1 MIEPID
7 GIEYRI
13 QEALE
18 GFDFGATGAA
28 KIEHTSLYCRREEN
42 CAWQHVAIVG
52 GGVAPDEVDDAR
64 EAIAD
69 YFWRRGA

>member
-69 YFWRRGA
+69 WFSRRA